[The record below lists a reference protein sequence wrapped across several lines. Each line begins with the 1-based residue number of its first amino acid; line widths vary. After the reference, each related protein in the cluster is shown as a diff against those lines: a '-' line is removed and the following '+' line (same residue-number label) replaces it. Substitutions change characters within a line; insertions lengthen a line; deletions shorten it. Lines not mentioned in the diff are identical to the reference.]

1 MPLPHHFKNPFIK
14 PIRIYRTNEIF
25 AKITLNDLIIV
36 PFKKIHIRKEDPNDS
51 RTKITRSRIMEAD
64 IRYPPVIYKSS
75 LDPLLRKPIDQE
87 YCIFDGNHRV
97 IKMISEGI
105 KASACFIITPKVF
118 EELKSYDHL
127 VHPTWAPELYGED
140 PRDRRTTSCCAE

>member
-1 MPLPHHFKNPFIK
+1 MPLPHHFKNPFIE

-36 PFKKIHIRKEDPNDS
+36 PFKNIHIRKEDPNDP

-64 IRYPPVIYKSS
+64 TRYPPVIYKSS
-75 LDPLLRKPIDQE
+75 LDPLLKKPLDQE

-97 IKMISEGI
+97 IKMISEG
-105 KASACFIITPKVF
+105 KTASACFVITPQVF
-118 EELKSYDHL
+118 EGLKSYDH
-127 VHPTWAPELYGED
+127 VENRIWAPRVYQT
-140 PRDRRTTSCCAE
+140 RSTSCCEE

>member
-25 AKITLNDLIIV
+25 AEITLNDLIIV
-36 PFKKIHIRKEDPNDS
+36 PLRNIHIRREDPNDA
-51 RTKITRSRIMEAD
+51 RTKITKSRIMEAD

-75 LDPLLRKPIDQE
+75 LDPLLIKPLDKE

-97 IKMISEGI
+97 LKMLSEGI
-105 KASACFIITPKVF
+105 KASACFC
-118 EELKSYDHL
+118 L
-127 VHPTWAPELYGED
+127 LY
-140 PRDRRTTSCCAE
+140 TSDAADE